1 MAETQR
7 VTYGESVTDPQELG
21 GRAAASGSN
30 QPLYG
35 PRGSPGGDDQS
46 SQSDDADDEQGD
58 GDGQAAGG
66 PSVPDLIQSLG
77 QVRTGASEQMPYISQ
92 SARIGIKP

>member
-30 QPLYG
+30 QSLYG

-58 GDGQAAGG
+58 GDGHAAGV
-66 PSVPDLIQSLG
+66 SVPDLIRSLG
-77 QVRTGASEQMPYISQ
+77 QVRTGASEQMPHISQ